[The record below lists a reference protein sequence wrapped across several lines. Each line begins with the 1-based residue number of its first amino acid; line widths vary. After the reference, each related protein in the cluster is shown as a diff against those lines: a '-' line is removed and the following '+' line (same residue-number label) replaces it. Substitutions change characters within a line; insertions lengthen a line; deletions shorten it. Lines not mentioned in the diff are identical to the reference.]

1 MIEVIP
7 AIDLMGGRCVRLQQ
21 GGFESQ
27 KAYPIDPIE
36 LATGFREA
44 GCKRLHIVD
53 LEGAQ
58 KGYPVHLK
66 LISEIAKKTGMIIQ
80 SGGGI
85 KTKDHF
91 YDAINSGISKLIL
104 GSMAVKNPMLFMDLL
119 ESSGPESIILAADVL
134 QGKVMVSGWVNSS
147 EYSIRDLV
155 NQFKDKGLTSVLVT
169 DIQRDGMLSGPATEL
184 YFQLQQDFPL
194 MEIIASGGV
203 SNITDVENLDQAGV
217 KSVVIGKALF
227 EGYITMAQLKKFF

>member
-27 KAYPIDPIE
+27 KAYPVDPVE
-36 LATGFREA
+36 LAVGLCEA

-58 KGYPVHLK
+58 KGYPIHLK
-66 LISEIAKKTGMIIQ
+66 LISEIAEKSGMIIQ

-91 YDAINSGISKLIL
+91 YDAISSGVSKIIL
-104 GSMAVKNPMLFMDLL
+104 GSMAVKNPTLFLDLL
-119 ESSGPESIILAADVL
+119 GNSDPESIILAADVL
-134 QGKVMVSGWVNSS
+134 HGKVMISGWASSS
-147 EYSIRDLV
+147 EYSIHDLV
-155 NQFKDKGLTSVLVT
+155 NHYADKGLTSVLVT
-169 DIQRDGMLSGPATEL
+169 DIQRDGMLSGPSTDL
-184 YFQLQQDFPL
+184 YWQLQQELPT

-227 EGYITMAQLKKFF
+227 EGHITMAQIKKFF

>member
-1 MIEVIP
+1 MIEVVP

-21 GGFESQ
+21 GGFDSQ
-27 KAYPIDPIE
+27 KTYPIDPIE
-36 LATGFREA
+36 LAVGFREA

-66 LISEIAKKTGMIIQ
+66 LISEIAKRTGMIIQ

-91 YDAINSGISKLIL
+91 YDAISSGVSKIIL
-104 GSMAVKNPMLFMDLL
+104 GSLAVKNPTLFFDLL
-119 ESSGPESIILAADVL
+119 GNSNPESIILAADVL
-134 QGKVMVSGWVNSS
+134 HGKVMISGWAYSS
-147 EYSIRDLV
+147 EYSIHDLV
-155 NQFKDKGLTSVLVT
+155 NQFADKGLTSVLVT
-169 DIQRDGMLSGPATEL
+169 DIQRDGMLSGPSTDL
-184 YFQLQQDFPL
+184 YWRLQQDFPT

-203 SNITDVENLDQAGV
+203 SNLTDVVNLDQAGV

-227 EGYITMAQLKKFF
+227 EGHITMAQIKEFF